1 MKKYRTGGYLS
12 ATLIEE
18 LEIVKETRHQVVVA
32 YPYKD
37 RNGTAGTRE
46 VREAKISGNL
56 ILHDTYEESLAHLV
70 KKAATGVRCAMGSL
84 ERARDFQETVSKLAT
99 SR

>member
-18 LEIVKETRHQVVVA
+18 LEVVKETAHQVVVA

-37 RNGTAGTRE
+37 RKGNVGTRE

-56 ILHDTYEESLAHLV
+56 ILHDTYEEAYAHLV
-70 KKAATGVRCAMGSL
+70 KKAATGVRCAIGSL
-84 ERARDFQETVSKLAT
+84 ERAKNFQETVSKLSA